1 METKKN
7 LFGLKLSELQD
18 IVDSEGFPRF
28 SAKQLTDWIYRKQ
41 ICDFDLM
48 SNLSLQQRI
57 ILKSKYTV
65 SPNQFSQIAES
76 VDGTKK
82 YLFPI
87 ENSNSVEAVS
97 IPDNERL
104 TICISSQAG
113 CTLGCKFCQTG
124 KMKFGKNLTS
134 SEILSQLTTL
144 PDFEDIT
151 NIVFMGMGE
160 PLLNFENVKNTVE
173 ILTSTW
179 GFGMSKTR
187 ITLSTVGIIPELEKF
202 MENPFCELAIS
213 LHNPFHEERLKIMP
227 IENKYPISEVI
238 NSLKKIDSG
247 ELKKISF
254 EYIVFKNYN
263 HSNEHVNQIAK
274 LLNGLPAKINLMN
287 YHKIEGL
294 DYESPSREEM
304 EVFQQKLMQKG
315 ITTTIRKSK
324 GIDIAAACGLLSTLK
339 KESE

>member
-1 METKKN
+1 LETKKN
-7 LFGLKLSELQD
+7 LFGLTLSELQD
-18 IVDSEGFPRF
+18 IVDSEGFPHF
-28 SAKQLTDWIYRKQ
+28 SAKQLTDWMYRKQ
-41 ICDFDLM
+41 IYDFDLM
-48 SNLSLQQRI
+48 SNLSLQQRT
-57 ILKSKYTV
+57 ILNNKYTV
-65 SPNQFSQIAES
+65 SSNAFSKIAES

-87 ENSNSVEAVS
+87 ENSNAVEAVS
-97 IPDNERL
+97 IPDKDRL
-104 TICISSQAG
+104 TVCISAQSG
-113 CTLGCKFCQTG
+113 CALGCKFCQTG
-124 KMKFGKNLTS
+124 KMNSHKNLNS

-151 NIVFMGMGE
+151 NIVLMGMGE
-160 PLLNFENVKNTVE
+160 PLLNFENVKKTIE
-173 ILTSTW
+173 ILTSIW

-187 ITLSTVGIIPELEKF
+187 ITLSTVGIIPELIKF
-202 MENPFCELAIS
+202 LENPFCELAIS
-213 LHNPFHEERLKIMP
+213 LHNPIHEERLELMP
-227 IENKYPISEVI
+227 IEKKYPIQEVI
-238 NSLKKIDSG
+238 NTLKKYDSG

-254 EYIVFKNYN
+254 EYIVFKDYN

-304 EVFQQKLMQKG
+304 EAFQQKLMQKG

-324 GIDIAAACGLLSTLK
+324 GIDIAAACGLLSTKNLQD
-339 KESE
+339 